1 MCAGVPFMPILSVII
16 PAYNEEQNIEGAL
29 DDVLK
34 DVAAVVTDVE
44 IIVVN
49 DGSSD
54 RTAAIVNDVARRD
67 SRIRL
72 LNQVNKGHGPA
83 LANGLAQAQGEWLL
97 LLDSDRQVSLGEF
110 AKHWAMTSQYD
121 AILGLR
127 RPRRDPLHR
136 LVISFFMRLLLRV
149 QLGTAVDDAGAPYK
163 LVRRQIWLQTSKMMR
178 DGCWIPSVLLAAHVL
193 QRRDVH
199 AIEVPV
205 LHQERPHGR
214 STLNLRRLVRFSR
227 EGAADIAYY
236 RERMKMTPPV
246 PAK

>member
-1 MCAGVPFMPILSVII
+1 MPILSVII

-34 DVAAVVTDVE
+34 DVGSVVTDVE

-49 DGSSD
+49 DGSTD
-54 RTAAIVNDVARRD
+54 RTAAIVNDVAQRD

-83 LANGLAQAQGEWLL
+83 LANGLEQARGEWVFV
-97 LLDSDRQVSLGEF
+97 LDGDRQVSLSEF
-110 AKHWAMTSQYD
+110 AKHWAMTAEYD

-127 RPRRDPLHR
+127 RPRHDPLHR
-136 LVISFFMRLLLRV
+136 LVISFFMRLLLRL
-149 QLGTAVDDAGAPYK
+149 QLGTAVGDAGAPYK
-163 LVRRQIWLQTSKMMR
+163 LVKREIWLQASQMMR
-178 DGCWIPSVLLAAHVL
+178 DGCWVPSVLLAAHGL
-193 QRRDVH
+193 HRRDIR

-205 LHQERPHGR
+205 MHQKRHHGY

-227 EGAADIAYY
+227 EGAADIAHY
-236 RERMKMTPPV
+236 RKRMKKNAAV
-246 PAK
+246 PAQ